1 MKPAGRK
8 LIAVGAIVAAA
19 VMLWLERH
27 RIAEGSGESWFW
39 IAVACLV
46 ALLAAA
52 ELAGFGTPA
61 GAASDRGSK
70 HDDARDDRDD
80 PAAK

>member
-8 LIAVGAIVAAA
+8 LIAVGAIVAAG

-27 RIAEGSGESWFW
+27 RIAAGSGESWFW

-52 ELAGFGTPA
+52 ELAGFGSTS
-61 GAASDRGSK
+61 GGVSDRGPAE
-70 HDDARDDRDD
+70 DDARDDRDD
-80 PAAK
+80 AAAK